1 MFERF
6 TDRARRV
13 VVLSQEEARR
23 LRHNYIGTE
32 HVVLGLLGVP
42 EGLAAR
48 ALQSLGM
55 SLEATRDQVVERVG
69 PGGDALSGHIP
80 FTPRAKKALEF
91 ALREALE
98 LGHNYIGTEHL
109 LLGITR
115 EGAGTGA
122 QVLAAQA
129 GDLRA
134 VRTAVL
140 DLIPP
145 ESAAPTTAGSGS
157 VPPPAPKRRPEL
169 RTTPAAGAS
178 LEEAA
183 RLAGSFPVGSHHPLL
198 AALSDPAS
206 AAAKTLAGLGVE
218 LDQAL
223 EALRRAEV
231 VGTTDEQPEER
242 GRRHMII
249 RVEEGR
255 LVVEVTDPE
264 ITDLGRGAV
273 SALGG
278 RLTEPG
284 VIPGDLPA
292 SASLATVWQTLR
304 TSLEDIWRR
313 AAAVDPAQ
321 RPPAS
326 PPEQQSPPEAP
337 GAAESA

>member
-13 VVLSQEEARR
+13 VVLSQEEARG

-48 ALQSLGM
+48 ALTSLGM
-55 SLEATRDQVVERVG
+55 SLEAARDQVVERVG
-69 PGGDALSGHIP
+69 RGGESLSGHIP

-115 EGAGTGA
+115 EGSGTGA

-145 ESAAPTTAGSGS
+145 ASDAPTTTGPGSI
-157 VPPPAPKRRPEL
+157 PPPAPKRGPEL

-183 RLAGSFPVGSHHPLL
+183 RLAGSHPVGSHHLLL
-198 AALSDPAS
+198 AALSDPDS
-206 AAAKTLAGLGVE
+206 AAAKTLAALGVE
-218 LDQAL
+218 LDQAR

-231 VGTTDEQPEER
+231 AGTSDEQPEER

-255 LVVEVTDPE
+255 VTVEVTDPE
-264 ITDLGRGAV
+264 IVDLGHGAV
-273 SALGG
+273 AALGD

-284 VIPGDLPA
+284 VVPGDLPA
-292 SASLATVWQTLR
+292 SASLAGVWKVLHA
-304 TSLEDIWRR
+304 SLEDIRRR
-313 AAAVDPAQ
+313 AAAADPAQ
-321 RPPAS
+321 RPSADH
-326 PPEQQSPPEAP
+326 PEQSTPETP